1 MHKENGFQP
10 ASLCSL
16 FKPFNSYKMSS
27 LYSLKKVIFSRLLRN
42 HQSYK
47 TVIKNFMTMFILSSS
62 LLLSSCFMVGPDFR
76 APPPPCNETYTENP
90 LPEKTVSTPIKN
102 NKGKSQY
109 FVLCEQ
115 IPKDWWVVFHS
126 AELMDLV
133 ALGLA
138 NSPNIEAAHAALCQ
152 AEETMIAYSE
162 SAMMPS
168 VTGQAYG
175 GKQRFSASTIGL
187 IDSPSITFNL
197 YSASLNISYN
207 LDIFGALRRQIEA
220 LAAQVEYKCFLLEG
234 AYLTLASNIVN
245 TAITEASLREQIQA
259 TRDLIGINQK
269 QYELINKQ
277 MGLGGVSLSDVL
289 AQRTQLEQVKATLPP
304 LEKSLSIARHNLA
317 TLAGVTPSD
326 KCLPNFYLGKMQ
338 LPKHLPV
345 SLPSDLVR
353 QRPDIRASEAL
364 LHQAC
369 AQVGVATANLY
380 PQLTLTGT
388 YGTTSNSVQ
397 DLFKNLS
404 NVWSYA
410 GQIMQPIFNGGSLYA
425 TRRAAIAGFDLA
437 AAQYRQS
444 VLLGFQNVADSLRA
458 IEVDAKAFKAQ
469 AGAEKSAFD
478 ALKLVQGRYKLG
490 GVNYLEVLNAEQQ
503 YQKAR
508 LNRIQAEAAR
518 LSDTAALFQAL
529 GGGWW
534 NDEAKCSL

>member
-1 MHKENGFQP
+1 MLKEYGFGFQC
-10 ASLCSL
+10 LCC
-16 FKPFNSYKMSS
+16 
-27 LYSLKKVIFSRLLRN
+27 LLDKLHSHGELRK
-42 HQSYK
+42 Y
-47 TVIKNFMTMFILSSS
+47 FIAMPILASS

-76 APPPPCNETYTENP
+76 TPLPPCNETYTEKP
-90 LPEKTVSTPIKN
+90 LPEKTVSAPIK
-102 NKGKSQY
+102 KGKSQY
-109 FVLCEQ
+109 FVLCAQ
-115 IPKDWWVVFHS
+115 IPKDWWTIFHS
-126 AELMDLV
+126 AELTDLV
-133 ALGLA
+133 ARGLA
-138 NSPNIEAAHAALCQ
+138 NSPTVEAAHAALAQ

-162 SAMMPS
+162 SAMLPT
-168 VTGQAYG
+168 VTGQANG

-207 LDIFGALRRQIEA
+207 LDIFGGARRQIEA
-220 LAAQVEYKCFLLEG
+220 LAAQVEYKCFLVEA
-234 AYLTLASNIVN
+234 AYLTLASNIVI
-245 TAITEASLREQIQA
+245 TAITEASLREQIRA
-259 TRDLIGINQK
+259 TRDLIVINQK

-277 MGLGGVSLSDVL
+277 MGLGGVSLADVL

-304 LEKSLSIARHNLA
+304 LEKSLSIARNNLA
-317 TLAGVTPSD
+317 TLAGFSPSD
-326 KCLPNFYLGKMQ
+326 QCIPNFYLDKIH
-338 LPKHLPV
+338 LPRHLPV
-345 SLPSDLVR
+345 SLPSNLVR

-380 PQLTLTGT
+380 PQLTLTGS

-410 GQIMQPIFNGGSLYA
+410 GQVMQPIFNGGSLYA
-425 TRRAAIAGFDLA
+425 TRRAAIAGFDVA

-444 VLLGFQNVADSLRA
+444 ILLGFQNVADSLKA
-458 IEVDAKAFKAQ
+458 VEIDAKALKAQ

-508 LNRIQAEAAR
+508 LNRIQAAAAR

-534 NDEAKCSL
+534 NDETKCSL